1 MGDESKR
8 RDEVAS
14 ADGDTGAD
22 AAAAGATSPR
32 AADSKDPAAHLE
44 DGDSVALDP
53 FARPQE
59 GGVPVFRKRGRSY
72 IHCLI
77 RDKDVRY
84 KPEELVRQHVLRELI
99 NDLGYEKAMIRV
111 EVPVVMGSTVHD
123 KPADIVVYTDKTR
136 TVERLIVEL
145 KKPARKDGVEQLK
158 SYMNATG
165 APFGW
170 WTNGS
175 DNQFLLRTDPNIFS
189 WRLTRAPAAGEGIED
204 IDEPLTKSDL
214 KPVSDLVDLL
224 QACEDEILAH
234 QSVDTFDEL
243 FKLVYAKLY
252 DERMNLA
259 RPDDVCQFRIG
270 ITEDPAQAAK
280 RVHNLYERAKK
291 KWKGVFADDIELTD
305 QNIAFVV
312 AALQEYEFI
321 GDRSGDVLG
330 VAFEAMINPKTKGDK
345 GQYFTPR
352 HVIDMCVAM
361 IDPAI
366 DEKILDPAVG
376 SGGFLIRAMKHV
388 NDYIDRRWGIN
399 PDQAAEHRK
408 DYAQEML
415 VGIDNDPRL
424 VRIAKAYM
432 IIENDGRSNIHQGDS
447 LDPESWS
454 ADIRHKVE
462 DVGVILTNPPFAGAI
477 KVNAT
482 LQQYDLTYRGD
493 PAANKPSKEM
503 VRAILFLERALRTLQ
518 PGGRMA
524 IVLPQ
529 GLVNNL
535 TDDYVREYIDHHA
548 RILAVVGLSEQMF
561 LPFTRA
567 KTSVLFLEKW
577 PDPVARPNDYEI
589 FFSVSRH
596 PGKDGYGRPVW
607 RGDGT
612 LDTDVYRIAESFR
625 EWARAQRLPWMSE

>member
-1 MGDESKR
+1 MNRPDG
-8 RDEVAS
+8 VAS
-14 ADGDTGAD
+14 ADGDTGTD
-22 AAAAGATSPR
+22 AAAAGATSPH
-32 AADSKDPAAHLE
+32 AADSKDPAAHLD
-44 DGDSVALDP
+44 DGDSVELDP
-53 FARPQE
+53 FARPQR
-59 GGVPVFRKRGRSY
+59 GGVSVFRKRGRSY
-72 IHCLI
+72 ICCLI

-99 NDLGYEKAMIRV
+99 NDLGYERAAIRV

-123 KPADIVVYTDKTR
+123 KPADIIVYTDQTR
-136 TVERLIVEL
+136 TVEHLVVEL
-145 KKPARKDGVEQLK
+145 KKPARKDGIEQLK

-189 WRLTRAPAAGEGIED
+189 WRLTRAPAAGEGIAD

-214 KPVSDLVDLL
+214 RPVSDLVDLL

-270 ITEDPAQAAK
+270 IAEDPAQAAK
-280 RVHNLYERAKK
+280 RVRKLYERAKK
-291 KWKGVFADDIELTD
+291 KWKGVFTDDIELTD
-305 QNIAFVV
+305 RNIAFVV

-352 HVIDMCVAM
+352 HVIDMCVVM

-366 DEKILDPAVG
+366 DEKVLDPAVG

-454 ADIRHKVE
+454 PEIRHKVE

-493 PAANKPSKEM
+493 PAANKPAKEM
-503 VRAILFLERALRTLQ
+503 VRAILFLERALRILQ
-518 PGGRMA
+518 PGGRMG

-529 GLVNNL
+529 GIMNNL
-535 TDDYVREYIDHHA
+535 TDDYVREYIDRHA

-577 PDPVARPNDYEI
+577 PNPAARLKDYEI
-589 FFSVSRH
+589 FFSVSRR

-607 RGDGT
+607 RDNGA
-612 LDTDVYRIAESFR
+612 LDTDVYEIAESFR
-625 EWARAQRLPWMSE
+625 EWARGQRLPWMSE